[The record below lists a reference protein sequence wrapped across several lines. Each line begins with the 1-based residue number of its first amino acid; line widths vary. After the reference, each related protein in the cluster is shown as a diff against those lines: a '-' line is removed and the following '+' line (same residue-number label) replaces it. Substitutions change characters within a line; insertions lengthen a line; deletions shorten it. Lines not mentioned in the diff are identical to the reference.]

1 MIKKGNNI
9 RFGDTIFVVENFD
22 NDSYLLSNTSTKEI
36 NWVSKKDLI
45 ENLEPITF
53 KSQLLTES
61 SNVLKKTYF
70 KNNYL
75 KIIVLE
81 NKNHHSKINIITE
94 SEIFS
99 KQYPYSTNRAIYEF
113 NKFFNFTNELT
124 PIKLKKYGFV
134 SKNKN

>member
-36 NWVSKKDLI
+36 NWISKKDLI

-61 SNVLKKTYF
+61 SNVLKKT
-70 KNNYL
+70 
-75 KIIVLE
+75 I
-81 NKNHHSKINIITE
+81 SK
-94 SEIFS
+94 SLF
-99 KQYPYSTNRAIYEF
+99 
-113 NKFFNFTNELT
+113 
-124 PIKLKKYGFV
+124 
-134 SKNKN
+134 